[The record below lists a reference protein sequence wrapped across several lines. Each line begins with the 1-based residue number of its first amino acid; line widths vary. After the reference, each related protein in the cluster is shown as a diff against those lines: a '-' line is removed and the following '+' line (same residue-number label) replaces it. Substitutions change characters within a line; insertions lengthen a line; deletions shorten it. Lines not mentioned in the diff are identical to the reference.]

1 MLYIVFFCFEED
13 TSLTSESSIE
23 QITQVPERKRR
34 ASTHAP
40 VKGRFERAPRKKE
53 RRSGVKTQLDVYIQS
68 HRYIYS
74 ESMFDPY
81 DRPIKSLRISL
92 THKCNL
98 NCIYCHEE
106 GELHT
111 ARPHEISVPEIAKI
125 ARLCYDEGVTKVKF
139 SGGEPLLRKDIREVI
154 EALPPFEDI
163 SMTTNGQLLAERI
176 GDVEGLDRINVSID
190 TLNAATYK
198 KLTGGKIE
206 NVLRG
211 VDAALEA
218 DLTPVKINM
227 VVMDGI
233 NDHEIGEMIRYVQG
247 KEMVLQL
254 IELMDFKNRP
264 ELRGSNLR
272 IIESTL
278 EGLSN
283 KTTANTLHKRKK
295 FEINNAEIEIV
306 RPIDNTE
313 FCMNCNRL
321 RVTSD
326 AKLKPCLLRNDNLV
340 DVRGIDNLSDERAL
354 ELIMRAVKRREP
366 YYKPKFLGGAYSRRK
381 AGTY

>member
-1 MLYIVFFCFEED
+1 
-13 TSLTSESSIE
+13 
-23 QITQVPERKRR
+23 
-34 ASTHAP
+34 
-40 VKGRFERAPRKKE
+40 
-53 RRSGVKTQLDVYIQS
+53 
-68 HRYIYS
+68 
-74 ESMFDPY
+74 MFDPY
-81 DRPIKSLRISL
+81 HRPIKSLRISV
-92 THKCNL
+92 TRKCNL

-106 GELHT
+106 GELHS
-111 ARPHEISVPEIAKI
+111 AHPYEISVPEIAKI
-125 ARLCYDEGVTKVKF
+125 ARLCYHEGVTKVKF

-163 SMTTNGQLLAERI
+163 SMTTNGQLLGERI
-176 GDVEGLDRINVSID
+176 GDVAGLDRVNVSLD

-211 VDAALEA
+211 IDAALEA
-218 DLTPVKINM
+218 NLTPVKINM

-233 NDHEIGEMIRYVQG
+233 NDHEIGDMIRYVQG
-247 KEMVLQL
+247 KAMVLQL
-254 IELMDFKNRP
+254 IELMDFKHRS

-272 IIESTL
+272 LIESTL

-283 KTTANTLHKRKK
+283 RTTANTLHNRKK
-295 FEINNAEIEIV
+295 FQINNAEIEIV

-340 DVRGIDNLSDERAL
+340 DVRGIDKLSDERAL
-354 ELIMRAVKRREP
+354 ELIMSAVTRREP
-366 YYKPKFLGGAYSRRK
+366 YYKPSFLGGAYSRRR

>member
-1 MLYIVFFCFEED
+1 
-13 TSLTSESSIE
+13 
-23 QITQVPERKRR
+23 
-34 ASTHAP
+34 
-40 VKGRFERAPRKKE
+40 
-53 RRSGVKTQLDVYIQS
+53 
-68 HRYIYS
+68 
-74 ESMFDPY
+74 MFDPY
-81 DRPIKSLRISL
+81 HRPIKSLRISV

-106 GELHT
+106 GELHS
-111 ARPHEISVPEIAKI
+111 AHPYEISVPEIAKI
-125 ARLCYDEGVTKVKF
+125 ARLCYNEGVTKVKF

-154 EALPPFEDI
+154 EALPPFEDV
-163 SMTTNGQLLAERI
+163 SMTTNGQLLDERI
-176 GDVEGLDRINVSID
+176 GDLEGLNRVNVSLD

-211 VDAALEA
+211 IDAALEA

-233 NDHEIGEMIRYVQG
+233 NDHEIGDMIRYVQG

-254 IELMDFKNRP
+254 IELMGFKNRSG
-264 ELRGSNLR
+264 LRGSNLR
-272 IIESTL
+272 LIESTL

-283 KTTANTLHKRKK
+283 RTTANTLHNRKK

-354 ELIMRAVKRREP
+354 ELIMSAVTRREP
-366 YYKPKFLGGAYSRRK
+366 YYKPSFLGGAYSRRK

>member
-1 MLYIVFFCFEED
+1 
-13 TSLTSESSIE
+13 
-23 QITQVPERKRR
+23 
-34 ASTHAP
+34 
-40 VKGRFERAPRKKE
+40 
-53 RRSGVKTQLDVYIQS
+53 
-68 HRYIYS
+68 
-74 ESMFDPY
+74 MFDPY
-81 DRPIKSLRISL
+81 HRPIKSLRISV
-92 THKCNL
+92 TRKCNL

-106 GELHT
+106 GELYSAH
-111 ARPHEISVPEIAKI
+111 PYEISMPEITKI
-125 ARLCYDEGVTKVKF
+125 AQLCYNEGVTKVKF

-163 SMTTNGQLLAERI
+163 SMTTNGQLLGERI
-176 GDVEGLDRINVSID
+176 GDVEGLDRVNVSLD

-211 VDAALEA
+211 IDAALEA

-233 NDHEIGEMIRYVQG
+233 NDHEIGDMIRYVQG
-247 KEMVLQL
+247 KAMVLQL
-254 IELMDFKNRP
+254 IELMDFKHRS

-272 IIESTL
+272 LIESTL

-283 KTTANTLHKRKK
+283 RTTANTLHNRKK
-295 FEINNAEIEIV
+295 FQINNAEIEIV

-340 DVRGIDNLSDERAL
+340 DVRGIDKLSDERAL
-354 ELIMRAVKRREP
+354 KLIMSAVTRREP
-366 YYKPKFLGGAYSRRK
+366 YYKPSFLGGAYSRRR

>member
-1 MLYIVFFCFEED
+1 
-13 TSLTSESSIE
+13 
-23 QITQVPERKRR
+23 
-34 ASTHAP
+34 
-40 VKGRFERAPRKKE
+40 
-53 RRSGVKTQLDVYIQS
+53 
-68 HRYIYS
+68 
-74 ESMFDPY
+74 MFDPY

-106 GELHT
+106 GELLS
-111 ARPHEISVPEIAKI
+111 ARPYEISVREITKI
-125 ARLCYDEGVTKVKF
+125 AQLCYDKGVTKVKF
-139 SGGEPLLRKDIREVI
+139 SGGEPLLRKDIHEVI
-154 EALPPFEDI
+154 EALPPFKDI

-176 GDVEGLDRINVSID
+176 GDVEGLDRVNVSLD
-190 TLNAATYK
+190 TLNSATYK
-198 KLTGGKIE
+198 KLTGGRIE
-206 NVLRG
+206 NVLKG

-227 VVMDGI
+227 VVIDGI
-233 NDHEIGEMIRYVQG
+233 NDTEIGDMIRYVQG

-254 IELMDFKNRP
+254 IELMDFKNRSQ
-264 ELRGSNLR
+264 LRGSDLSV
-272 IIESTL
+272 IESML

-283 KTTANTLHKRKK
+283 RTTANSLHKRKK
-295 FEINNAEIEIV
+295 FEINDAEIEIV

-340 DVRGIDNLSDERAL
+340 DVRGIDRLSDERAL
-354 ELIMRAVKRREP
+354 ELIMSAVQRREP
-366 YYKPKFLGGAYSRRK
+366 YYKPRFFSGDYSRRK
-381 AGTY
+381 ADTY

>member
-1 MLYIVFFCFEED
+1 
-13 TSLTSESSIE
+13 
-23 QITQVPERKRR
+23 
-34 ASTHAP
+34 
-40 VKGRFERAPRKKE
+40 
-53 RRSGVKTQLDVYIQS
+53 
-68 HRYIYS
+68 
-74 ESMFDPY
+74 MFDPY
-81 DRPIKSLRISL
+81 HRPIKSLRISV
-92 THKCNL
+92 TRKCNL

-106 GELHT
+106 GELYSAH
-111 ARPHEISVPEIAKI
+111 PYEISMPEITKI
-125 ARLCYDEGVTKVKF
+125 AQLCYNEGVTKVKF

-163 SMTTNGQLLAERI
+163 SMTTNGQLLGERI
-176 GDVEGLDRINVSID
+176 GDVEGLDRVNVSLD

-211 VDAALEA
+211 IDAALEA

-233 NDHEIGEMIRYVQG
+233 NDHEIGDMIRYVQG
-247 KEMVLQL
+247 KAMVLQL
-254 IELMDFKNRP
+254 IELMDFKHRS

-272 IIESTL
+272 LIESTL

-283 KTTANTLHKRKK
+283 RTTANTLHNRKK

-340 DVRGIDNLSDERAL
+340 DVRGIDKLSDERAL
-354 ELIMRAVKRREP
+354 KLIMSAVTRREP
-366 YYKPKFLGGAYSRRK
+366 YYKPSFLGGAYSRRR

>member
-1 MLYIVFFCFEED
+1 
-13 TSLTSESSIE
+13 
-23 QITQVPERKRR
+23 
-34 ASTHAP
+34 
-40 VKGRFERAPRKKE
+40 
-53 RRSGVKTQLDVYIQS
+53 
-68 HRYIYS
+68 
-74 ESMFDPY
+74 MFDPY
-81 DRPIKSLRISL
+81 RRPIKSLRISV
-92 THKCNL
+92 TRKCNL

-106 GELHT
+106 GELHS
-111 ARPHEISVPEIAKI
+111 ARPYEISVPEITKI
-125 ARLCYDEGVTKVKF
+125 ARLCYNEGVTKVKF
-139 SGGEPLLRKDIREVI
+139 SGGEPLLRKDIREII

-176 GDVEGLDRINVSID
+176 SDVEGLDRINVSMD

-206 NVLRG
+206 NVLSG
-211 VDAALEA
+211 IDAALEA

-233 NDHEIGEMIRYVQG
+233 NDHEIGDMIRFVQG

-254 IELMDFKNRP
+254 IELMDFKNGS
-264 ELRGSNLR
+264 ELRGSNLSL
-272 IIESTL
+272 IESTL

-283 KTTANTLHKRKK
+283 RTTANTLHNRKK

-354 ELIMRAVKRREP
+354 ELIMRAITRREP
-366 YYKPKFLGGAYSRRK
+366 YYKPRFLGGAYSRRK
-381 AGTY
+381 ADTY

>member
-1 MLYIVFFCFEED
+1 
-13 TSLTSESSIE
+13 
-23 QITQVPERKRR
+23 
-34 ASTHAP
+34 
-40 VKGRFERAPRKKE
+40 
-53 RRSGVKTQLDVYIQS
+53 VKTQLDVYIES

-74 ESMFDPY
+74 DSMFDPY
-81 DRPIKSLRISL
+81 RRPIKSLRISL

-98 NCIYCHEE
+98 KCIYCHEE
-106 GELHT
+106 GELHS
-111 ARPHEISVPEIAKI
+111 ARPHEISVPEISKI
-125 ARLCYDEGVTKVKF
+125 AQLCYNEGVTKVKF
-139 SGGEPLLRKDIREVI
+139 SGGEPLLRRDIREVI

-176 GDVEGLDRINVSID
+176 GDVEGLDRINVSLD

-233 NDHEIGEMIRYVQG
+233 NDHEIGDMIRYVQG

-254 IELMDFKNRP
+254 IELMDFKSRS

-283 KTTANTLHKRKK
+283 RTTANPLHKRKK
-295 FEINNAEIEIV
+295 FAINNAEIEIV

-340 DVRGIDNLSDERAL
+340 DVRGIDKLPDERAL
-354 ELIMRAVKRREP
+354 ELIMSAVQRREP
-366 YYKPKFLGGAYSRRK
+366 YYKPRFLSGAYSRRK
-381 AGTY
+381 ADTY